1 MVKVY
6 AYRIFLV
13 SLVIVLTIVGIF
25 VGLQISKN
33 KSINEAV
40 DVLNNQDDAT
50 EVKENDDKVNIYEP
64 VIAKTY
70 DIELVYE
77 DYYTLCRESVINKN
91 VVYGVTLSDLKERE
105 KEKQERLKEKYEIVE
120 ENNSKL
126 VYKRKIDKYCPN
138 HFDIVLNESEDKVV
152 IYSLEDKNTKT
163 LYQEME
169 IYKDTLRNELIE
181 KLRDGIKVDSK
192 KELNLIIEDIEI

>member
-40 DVLNNQDDAT
+40 DVVNNQDDAT

-120 ENNSKL
+120 ENNSTSS
-126 VYKRKIDKYCPN
+126 VN
-138 HFDIVLNESEDKVV
+138 KVF
-152 IYSLEDKNTKT
+152 SLI
-163 LYQEME
+163 LP
-169 IYKDTLRNELIE
+169 LINS
-181 KLRDGIKVDSK
+181 VASK
-192 KELNLIIEDIEI
+192 SSICF